1 MLQKSWQHARRGQA
15 LKGPI
20 LMFGGVSDIAMAG
33 VLWFLMGQG
42 DMIIS
47 LVCGFLALAGLGM
60 IGFGLITTLRNA

>member
-1 MLQKSWQHARRGQA
+1 MLRKPRLHARRGQA

-20 LMFGGVSDIAMAG
+20 FMFGGVSDIAMAG

-47 LVCGFLALAGLGM
+47 LVCAFLALAGLGM
-60 IGFGLITTLRNA
+60 IGFGLITTLRNT